1 MGRVNY
7 FLPPYYL
14 FIQKSINLSKM
25 GWLGSSKEF
34 PGLGF
39 GPKCPMG
46 RVLMNR
52 PIPTYKCANLNAAF
66 NLGYIFLAM

>member
-7 FLPPYYL
+7 FLPPYL
-14 FIQKSINLSKM
+14 LIQKSIILSKM
-25 GWLGSSKEF
+25 GWFGSSKVL
-34 PGLGF
+34 PGSGF

-46 RVLMNR
+46 LVLMNR
-52 PIPTYKCANLNAAF
+52 PIPTYNCANLNAAF